1 MENNIKIT
9 GLVLNTKDY
18 KENDKIATLFTLER
32 GKLSSVFRGVKKPAA
47 KMKMAAQPFCFG
59 EYILIERSNNYI
71 TANCTLTESFYDL
84 AYDVERFFAG
94 CVVLEIID
102 AATQEGQQNERL
114 FVESLKALKE
124 LTYGNTNPNIIA
136 VKFIINTLELIGY
149 KMSFT
154 KCSSCQASVSRPFFT
169 AIRGGLLCPL
179 CKDIDAQPVNL
190 TLINNLKFID
200 NSDYE
205 KLSTIKIE
213 QSASI
218 KLIHFI
224 AQAFCEL
231 VGCALKSINNIA

>member
-1 MENNIKIT
+1 MEDNIKIT
-9 GLVLNTKDY
+9 GLVLNTTEYKD
-18 KENDKIATLFTLER
+18 NDKIAKIFTLER

-59 EYILIERSNNYI
+59 EFILVERSNNFI
-71 TANCTLTESFYDL
+71 TTSCTLTESFYDL
-84 AYDVERFFAG
+84 AYNVDRFFAG
-94 CVVLEIID
+94 CIVLEIID
-102 AATQEGQQNERL
+102 SATQEGQQNERL

-124 LTYGNTNPNIIA
+124 LTYGNTNANIIA
-136 VKFIINTLELIGY
+136 VKFVIKTLELIGY
-149 KMSFT
+149 KMNFT
-154 KCSSCQASVSRPFFT
+154 KCSSCHAGVSKPFFS

-179 CKDIDAQPVNL
+179 CKDIDASPVSLN
-190 TLINNLKFID
+190 LINNLKFID

-213 QSASI
+213 ESASI

-231 VGCALKSINNIA
+231 SGCSLNSINNII